1 VFDVQESNDGTAAR
15 QGVEL
20 YIRWLR
26 RIGAPD
32 TLEQLAGKK
41 IPPEK
46 LREITRRILNDNQEV
61 GRLVK
66 LGEEDIVNIFEA
78 SCIPLGQ

>member
-1 VFDVQESNDGTAAR
+1 VFGIQESNDGMAA
-15 QGVEL
+15 QDGVER
-20 YIRWLR
+20 YIRWLQ

-41 IPPEK
+41 IPSEK
-46 LREITRRILNDNQEV
+46 LKEITRRILNENQEV

-66 LGEEDIVNIFEA
+66 LGEEDIVSIFEA
-78 SCIPLGQ
+78 SSIPLGQ